1 MDIAAAFEP
10 ITTNHAARS
19 DPGDEDTFEPTAP
32 PPDAEPPVTNGRLG
46 RYSQRWAYLALQLQ
60 GIFEVSLLRHGLM
73 ASSPGGPGDDE
84 RRLDPALR

>member
-1 MDIAAAFEP
+1 MSRRLEP
-10 ITTNHAARS
+10 LHLPS
-19 DPGDEDTFEPTAP
+19 SSP
-32 PPDAEPPVTNGRLG
+32 
-46 RYSQRWAYLALQLQ
+46 RWLVRDFGLALQLQ